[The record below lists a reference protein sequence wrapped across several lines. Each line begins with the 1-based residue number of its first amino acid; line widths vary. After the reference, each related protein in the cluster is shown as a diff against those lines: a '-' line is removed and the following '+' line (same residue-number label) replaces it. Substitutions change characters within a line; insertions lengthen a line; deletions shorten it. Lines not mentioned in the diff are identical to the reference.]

1 MLINSDGKQQI
12 DPAFPRFIWLLFSV
26 LQMFNFSNKVDI
38 SSDQCIQLF
47 DESEGFQSLDF
58 RDLYESA
65 NPIELLSV
73 FSIDDQSASSLHSA
87 NQVYETFL
95 LKSEEGFN
103 QALSNVTNMMSTAS
117 KQYYWE
123 VLERIKAA
131 AKEVPAG
138 QDEITRDMIAF
149 ICSLNFHC
157 LMIIIKEFTDRKA
170 TLTSMNSRSFNYFIF
185 GFFDLIS
192 LLVNRKG
199 LRLLFDEAR
208 NGSDDAL
215 YQLIR

>member
-1 MLINSDGKQQI
+1 
-12 DPAFPRFIWLLFSV
+12 
-26 LQMFNFSNKVDI
+26 
-38 SSDQCIQLF
+38 
-47 DESEGFQSLDF
+47 
-58 RDLYESA
+58 
-65 NPIELLSV
+65 
-73 FSIDDQSASSLHSA
+73 
-87 NQVYETFL
+87 
-95 LKSEEGFN
+95 
-103 QALSNVTNMMSTAS
+103 MSTAS

-123 VLERIKAA
+123 ELERIKAA

-170 TLTSMNSRSFNYFIF
+170 TLTSMNSRSINYFIF

-215 YQLIR
+215 YQLIQVDKTAFDHEWLRTRINIAVCSGDHVFFKKLARALRTDPFRLAQGHN